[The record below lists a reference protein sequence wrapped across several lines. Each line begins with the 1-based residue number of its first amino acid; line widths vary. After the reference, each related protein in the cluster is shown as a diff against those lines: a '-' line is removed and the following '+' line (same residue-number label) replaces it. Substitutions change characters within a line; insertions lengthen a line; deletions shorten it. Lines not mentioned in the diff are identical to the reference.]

1 MEENLYDMYLAGGK
15 DFAQTKTNDSN
26 NNDQNGIRMISLTQD
41 GMYLTAFWSRCICG
55 FGIENRFDPIYVM
68 ENIIPQFDPDYN
80 YKIVNNN
87 LENLEK
93 ETKRICI
100 EVENKWKK

>member
-1 MEENLYDMYLAGGK
+1 MLLSNFQTDLTEQEQNDISEIDLDNYTDYD
-15 DFAQTKTNDSN
+15 
-26 NNDQNGIRMISLTQD
+26 
-41 GMYLTAFWSRCICG
+41 
-55 FGIENRFDPIYVM
+55 
-68 ENIIPQFDPDYN
+68 

>member
-1 MEENLYDMYLAGGK
+1 MKKHFLKVITIHITRPNFQTDLTEQEQNDISEIDLDNYTDYD
-15 DFAQTKTNDSN
+15 
-26 NNDQNGIRMISLTQD
+26 
-41 GMYLTAFWSRCICG
+41 
-55 FGIENRFDPIYVM
+55 
-68 ENIIPQFDPDYN
+68 